1 MKRVAVIGAS
11 GFVGSTLVE
20 RLLSGGGNE
29 VVPFI
34 HSSGNAMRLA
44 RRNMNL
50 QMLDLLDAHQV
61 DAALKGVTHVVNC
74 SRGGDE
80 VMLTGL
86 KHLLSAAKRQRVE
99 RFVHLSS
106 VAVYGDPPP
115 PESTREGAPTRPVGG
130 TYGALKLKQDGMV
143 AAAAAS
149 GLSSVTLCPP
159 NIGGPYSFF
168 LVALVDTLRA
178 GRFALLDDGDAPC
191 SLVDVSNLC
200 HAIELALTNGP
211 GDGARMFVTDD
222 ENTTWRTVIDNLLP
236 LVVSARTVPRVSREQ
251 LESARVAPS
260 KPASIGRSLKHL
272 VSSDVRE
279 AFRKDPLWAKVDF
292 ALRRTVARLGK
303 EREDALRLSVEGPLK
318 VQPIAPTFDPGL
330 CCQQMRG
337 VVHSCALAKE
347 KIGYKP
353 VFSVAQ
359 SMEAFRTW
367 YRIEH
372 GMDTAAWPLLEQLY

>member
-1 MKRVAVIGAS
+1 MRIAVIGAS

-20 RLLSGGGNE
+20 RLLSRHE

-44 RRNMNL
+44 RRNIEL
-50 QMLDLLDAHQV
+50 PMLNLLDSRQV
-61 DAALKGVTHVVNC
+61 DTALKGVTHVVNC

-86 KHLLSAAKRQRVE
+86 KNLLSAARKQRVQ

-115 PESTREGAPTRPVGG
+115 AESTRESAPARPASG
-130 TYGALKLKQDGMV
+130 TYGDVKLKQDNMI
-143 AAAAAS
+143 AAAVGS
-149 GLSSVTLCPP
+149 GLPSTILCPP
-159 NIGGPYSFF
+159 NIAGPYSFF

-211 GDGARMFVTDD
+211 GNGERMFVTDD
-222 ENTTWRTVIDNLLP
+222 EDTSWRKVIDSLLP
-236 LVVSARTVPRVSREQ
+236 LVSSVRNVPRVSREQ
-251 LESARVAPS
+251 LERTGGRPS
-260 KPASIGRSLKHL
+260 RQISIRKALKHL

-279 AFRKDPLWAKVDF
+279 AFRKDPLWEKVDV

-318 VQPIAPTFDPGL
+318 VQPLAPPFDPVL
-330 CCQQMRG
+330 CRQQLRG
-337 VVHSCALAKE
+337 VVHSCELAKQR
-347 KIGYKP
+347 IGYKP
-353 VFSVAQ
+353 VFSVDE
-359 SMEAFRTW
+359 SMEAFRNW
-367 YRIEH
+367 YRLEH
-372 GMDTAAWPLLEQLY
+372 GMNTPAWPLLEQLY